1 MSASGIIGV
10 GRIPEKPDPDLID
23 THGEPASVID
33 GGAVVSTNV
42 MMDLLRGGHFNASVV
57 GALEVS
63 SRGDLENWLI
73 PGVYAGGIGSSIAT
87 HCSNEAH

>member
-1 MSASGIIGV
+1 LSASGIIGV

-42 MMDLLRGGHFNASVV
+42 MMDLLRG
-57 GALEVS
+57 
-63 SRGDLENWLI
+63 
-73 PGVYAGGIGSSIAT
+73 
-87 HCSNEAH
+87 